1 MNAELIFKLKQAQI
15 AQIYVYFSF
24 DKTSLSINF
33 KIFQQRTY
41 DVIEEQHIS

>member
-24 DKTSLSINF
+24 DKTSLSITLKYFN
-33 KIFQQRTY
+33 K
-41 DVIEEQHIS
+41 ELMM